1 MTKLAWVSVSGT
13 LAVCFLFARELRVN
27 RGAEQHYPAER
38 DQKASEI
45 VAMETAVWQA
55 AKEKDLHR
63 FSTLVG
69 DDALMIFT
77 SGVVTKSEYLRSIAE
92 RNITSYSLRNFRV
105 FTPAADTAI
114 IVYEATI
121 TGIFQARPVTS
132 YNVRGASVWV
142 RRSGQW
148 VAVLNQETPMS

>member
-1 MTKLAWVSVSGT
+1 MTKLAWVSVTGT
-13 LAVCFLFARELRVN
+13 LAVCFLFPRELRIN
-27 RGAEQHYPAER
+27 HSAEQRYH
-38 DQKASEI
+38 ASRGETAPQI
-45 VAMETAVWQA
+45 IAMETAVWEA
-55 AKEKDLHR
+55 AKEKDLNQ
-63 FSTLVG
+63 FSALVG

-77 SGVVTKSEYLRSIAE
+77 SGVVTKSEYVRSIAE

-121 TGIFQARPVTS
+121 TGIFQARPVAT
-132 YNVRGASVWV
+132 YKVREASVWV
-142 RRSGQW
+142 KRSGQW